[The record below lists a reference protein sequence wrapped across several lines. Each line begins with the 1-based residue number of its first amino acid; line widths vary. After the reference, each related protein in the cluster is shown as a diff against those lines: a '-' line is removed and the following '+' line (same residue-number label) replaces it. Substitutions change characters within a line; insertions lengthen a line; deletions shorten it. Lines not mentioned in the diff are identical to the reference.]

1 MKYTIR
7 IKKNGTF
14 RYIIKN
20 GKFFSGKYL
29 LLYITKNN
37 KNENSLGIC
46 VSKKNGKSVDRN
58 KMKRW
63 VREVYKDY
71 ETFINKNLNIVVLYK
86 KQTKIENVNYSIIKQ
101 DLFECLNKQ
110 GVINV

>member
-20 GKFFSGKYL
+20 GKFSSGKYL

-63 VREVYKDY
+63 LREVYKDY
-71 ETFINKNLNIVVLYK
+71 ETFIDKNINIVVLYK
-86 KQTKIENVNYSIIKQ
+86 KQIKIQDIDYTKVKQ
-101 DLFECLNKQ
+101 DFFECLKKQ
-110 GVINV
+110 GVLDV